1 MELVYLWIEKHKN
14 IEKQGFNLGS
24 KFKCK
29 YDYEKNELTIDE
41 NPNYIDIFPDNIKV
55 NALIGSNGSGKSS
68 IVEFIL
74 LSMLAY
80 KGGSGTE
87 IPSSGWLLIYDKKK
101 EKFFIYLSDDVNP
114 RLEKPKINPNYSKN
128 YSEDL
133 GKEKF
138 FNILYNPSIEMSSTF
153 ITRYKDLAY
162 LLYSDDQKPTDI
174 ANAFLFPD
182 KTNGILDIRQAYNKY
197 LLNMFKIKNNK
208 EIDIKK
214 VLNGI
219 FKDKKNLEF
228 IPHNIKISLNQSVLE
243 SRISNATVRNIVLQL
258 KLSLS
263 IESLKKYLFAFI
275 ISMNNQDNESDKIKT
290 YFFKNEGSDLELEL
304 QELYHKPRVLNKDKN
319 KFEGFVRELLSS
331 SWIEEHL
338 QNKKNLTSL
347 FRENSNALHK
357 DVYELAK
364 LIDAMEKYRKLDLMK
379 FKSGSDDELNDILS
393 SLPSFIDLDVID
405 ETGRHFSDFS
415 FGEKTILSLI
425 YSLIFYIDFYH
436 KDGKEIFNII
446 LDEAENGL
454 HPLWQKELF
463 NLIIKLLENFKDLK
477 FLLILTSHSPFIIS
491 DIPNENII
499 FLKDGKQVYP
509 DINTFGANIHTL
521 LANAFFMNNGLM
533 GNFAKEKIDNVI
545 NILKKPW
552 LNNDEIKGCENII
565 SLIGEPILKAKLRQM
580 LNDARIHKI
589 DEIDI
594 IKNDIK
600 KLEKRI
606 QELEEND

>member
-133 GKEKF
+133 GKEKI

>member
-138 FNILYNPSIEMSSTF
+138 FNILYNPSIEMPSTF

-208 EIDIKK
+208 EIGIKK

>member
-1 MELVYLWIEKHKN
+1 MEN
-14 IEKQGFNLGS
+14 
-24 KFKCK
+24 
-29 YDYEKNELTIDE
+29 
-41 NPNYIDIFPDNIKV
+41 
-55 NALIGSNGSGKSS
+55 
-68 IVEFIL
+68 
-74 LSMLAY
+74 
-80 KGGSGTE
+80 
-87 IPSSGWLLIYDKKK
+87 
-101 EKFFIYLSDDVNP
+101 
-114 RLEKPKINPNYSKN
+114 
-128 YSEDL
+128 
-133 GKEKF
+133 
-138 FNILYNPSIEMSSTF
+138 
-153 ITRYKDLAY
+153 
-162 LLYSDDQKPTDI
+162 
-174 ANAFLFPD
+174 
-182 KTNGILDIRQAYNKY
+182 
-197 LLNMFKIKNNK
+197 
-208 EIDIKK
+208 
-214 VLNGI
+214 
-219 FKDKKNLEF
+219 
-228 IPHNIKISLNQSVLE
+228 
-243 SRISNATVRNIVLQL
+243 RISNETVRNIVLEL

-304 QELYHKPRVLNKDKN
+304 QELYQKPRVLNKDKN

-347 FRENSNALHK
+347 FRENSNTLHK

-415 FGEKTILSLI
+415 FGEKTLLSLI

-463 NLIIKLLENFKDLK
+463 SSIIKLLENFKDFK
-477 FLLILTSHSPFIIS
+477 FLLTLTSHSPFIIS
-491 DIPNENII
+491 DIPNGNIVFLENS
-499 FLKDGKQVYP
+499 KQVYP

-589 DEIDI
+589 DEIDA
-594 IKNDIK
+594 IKDDIEKLK
-600 KLEKRI
+600 KQI